1 MKAWVCVSVDF
12 DILGTTKV
20 ILESFTHRTCDL
32 GKLNEVQ
39 VQLRDTLAEKK
50 FLLVLDDV
58 WHYGHDGWNSLRL
71 PFGAGAPGSKIIVTT
86 REGGV
91 VKQMGMD
98 EYLNLKNLSYDDCWL
113 IFAQHAFED
122 GNIMECPEL
131 VQRLTLGS
139 LLCCKQEEHEWKE
152 ILNNNIWNEES
163 GILTALKLSYLHLP
177 VHLKRCF
184 SYCAIIP
191 KDYEFMEEELV
202 LLWMAEGL
210 IEQPKGGDQM
220 EDSGRKYFHELVS
233 RSFFQPSSGNK
244 SQFIMHD
251 LINDLAQ
258 DVAGDKCFRLENN
271 LEGGR
276 PNKISDK
283 ARHASYVAS
292 HYDGI
297 KKFKAFDDAKC
308 LRTFLEFLPQQQ
320 FHCVTRYLIHDL
332 LPKLKCLHELCLC
345 GIGIIELPDSIG
357 DLKHLRYLDV
367 PGSRITRLPDTV
379 KLPLNMGR
387 LVNLRHFNMIGV
399 HIPSSEE
406 MSLHIG
412 KLINLQT
419 LSNFMVGKDCGR
431 KIGELK
437 NLSHIRGAIH
447 ISRLENVSG
456 VKDARDANLMF
467 KEELKELSLEWD
479 ESHSSQN
486 DIVERDV
493 LDVMRPF
500 KLLE

>member
-1 MKAWVCVSVDF
+1 M
-12 DILGTTKV
+12 
-20 ILESFTHRTCDL
+20 
-32 GKLNEVQ
+32 
-39 VQLRDTLAEKK
+39 
-50 FLLVLDDV
+50 
-58 WHYGHDGWNSLRL
+58 
-71 PFGAGAPGSKIIVTT
+71 

-113 IFAQHAFED
+113 IFAQLAFENR
-122 GNIMECPEL
+122 NIMECSEL
-131 VQRLTLGS
+131 VSIGKNIVENRCRGLPLAARALGS

-152 ILNNNIWNEES
+152 ILNSNIWNEES
-163 GILTALKLSYLHLP
+163 GILTALKLSYLNLP

-210 IEQPKGGDQM
+210 IEQPKGGEQM
-220 EDSGRKYFHELVS
+220 EDLGCKYFHELVS
-233 RSFFQPSSGNK
+233 RSFFQPSCGNK
-244 SQFIMHD
+244 LKFIMHD

-271 LEGGR
+271 LEYGR
-276 PNKISDK
+276 HNKIFEK
-283 ARHASYVAS
+283 ARVTMESNNLKFLMMPNAYEHSYSFCHNVFTS
-292 HYDGI
+292 VD
-297 KKFKAFDDAKC
+297 
-308 LRTFLEFLPQQQ
+308 
-320 FHCVTRYLIHDL
+320 
-332 LPKLKCLHELCLC
+332 
-345 GIGIIELPDSIG
+345 ELPDSIG

-367 PGSRITRLPDTV
+367 SGSRITRLPDTV
-379 KLPLNMGR
+379 ITLYNLQVLFLKFCHQLQKLPLNMGR
-387 LVNLRHFNMIGV
+387 LVNLRHFDMTGV

-456 VKDARDANLMF
+456 VKDARDANLIS
-467 KEELKELSLEWD
+467 KEELKELSLE
-479 ESHSSQN
+479 
-486 DIVERDV
+486 
-493 LDVMRPF
+493 
-500 KLLE
+500 